1 MTSVASSSCA
11 PSSSPAFTVL
21 IPRGLQATVEGLAA
35 ETRQE
40 LLAELFRLAALARQ
54 EESHLPPEF
63 PYTLRLDVAGCQV
76 SVELDPSRAR
86 LTLVGLLRP
95 QPLE

>member
-1 MTSVASSSCA
+1 M
-11 PSSSPAFTVL
+11 L
-21 IPRGLQATVEGLAA
+21 IPRGLQAAVEGLAA

-54 EESHLPPEF
+54 EESQLSPEF

-76 SVELDPSRAR
+76 SVELDPSRSR

>member
-1 MTSVASSSCA
+1 MTSAASSCA
-11 PSSSPAFTVL
+11 PASSQAFTVL
-21 IPRGLQATVEGLAA
+21 IPHGLQAAVEGLPS

-54 EESHLPPEF
+54 EQGQLPADG
-63 PYTLRLDVAGCQV
+63 PYTLRMDVAGCQV
-76 SVELDPSRAR
+76 SVELEPSRSR
-86 LTLVGLLRP
+86 LTLAGLMRP